1 MSAYIGVRELK
12 ARLSAHLSR
21 VKAGHTVVVT
31 EHGRPVAKLVPLAAN
46 DLPSGMARLLATGEA
61 TWSGEPL
68 PPFDPL
74 PIQTGAKAIS
84 EMVAEDRR

>member
-1 MSAYIGVRELK
+1 MSAHIGVRELK

-21 VKAGHTVVVT
+21 VKAGQTVVVT
-31 EHGRPVAKLVPLAAN
+31 EHGRPVAKLIPLATN
-46 DLPSGMARLLATGEA
+46 DLPSGVARLLATGEA
-61 TWSGEPL
+61 KWSGEPP

-74 PIQTGAKAIS
+74 PIRAGAKTIS